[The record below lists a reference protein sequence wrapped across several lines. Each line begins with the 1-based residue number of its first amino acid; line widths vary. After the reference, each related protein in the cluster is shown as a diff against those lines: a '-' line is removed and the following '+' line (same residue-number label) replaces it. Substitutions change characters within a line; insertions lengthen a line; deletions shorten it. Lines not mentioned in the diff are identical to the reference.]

1 MHPSLYDSF
10 LRKTTKR
17 KFEWIFPNLNAF
29 YCLFVFRY
37 PSGVFFLTSIPRFT
51 LFSRE
56 VIVNENARRENELY
70 VLALMTIDGIYVLY
84 VTMLVYL
91 RDTVLSNNGEIFW
104 HENKQTKQKQSMLW
118 ARSISVRVYVICSWL
133 GLVNCADPA
142 WILVGFSEHT
152 KRSVQMASC
161 NAAFWSSVEQ
171 SFLHNTDNFG

>member
-10 LRKTTKR
+10 LRKTTKK
-17 KFEWIFPNLNAF
+17 KFEWIFPNLNTF
-29 YCLFVFRY
+29 YRLFVFRY

-51 LFSRE
+51 LFLRE

-104 HENKQTKQKQSMLW
+104 HENKQTKQAINAMGQKH
-118 ARSISVRVYVICSWL
+118 IS
-133 GLVNCADPA
+133 
-142 WILVGFSEHT
+142 
-152 KRSVQMASC
+152 
-161 NAAFWSSVEQ
+161 
-171 SFLHNTDNFG
+171 

>member
-1 MHPSLYDSF
+1 MDSD
-10 LRKTTKR
+10 LSGGQ
-17 KFEWIFPNLNAF
+17 
-29 YCLFVFRY
+29 RY
-37 PSGVFFLTSIPRFT
+37 PPFEQLGPGVFFLTSIPRFSP
-51 LFSRE
+51 FSRE

-118 ARSISVRVYVICSWL
+118 ARSISVRVYVISSWL

-142 WILVGFSEHT
+142 
-152 KRSVQMASC
+152 
-161 NAAFWSSVEQ
+161 
-171 SFLHNTDNFG
+171 